1 MDTLN
6 LVQMLGD
13 KLMIELPPVGLAFV
27 SEQPEDMAATH
38 REPQSFCTLWRWA
51 EERVFYATGEQHL
64 ECSLGGLV
72 SGFLTPE
79 GREDEL
85 ASLLDEMCEGGEGT
99 REEIAET
106 TKFQHGAA
114 GAIYGPLWK
123 MPVEPDMALMWAT
136 LPQMGVLQ
144 EIVGTI
150 MWRNNPQGAV
160 FPRPACAVLPIAS
173 KTDKPALSLG
183 CIGMREYTNVPP
195 HMYLIALPGSHL
207 ESLEQK
213 MQERDDIP
221 QRLEFYQKRMAGGGG

>member
-1 MDTLN
+1 MDALN

-13 KLMIELPPVGLAFV
+13 KLMIQLPPVGLAFA
-27 SEQPEDMAATH
+27 SEQPEDMLAMQKEA
-38 REPQSFCTLWRWA
+38 QSFCTLWRWA
-51 EERVFYATGEQHL
+51 EERVFYASGEHHL
-64 ECSLGGLV
+64 GCGLGGLV

-85 ASLLDEMCEGGEGT
+85 ASLLDEMCEGGDGT

-106 TKFQHGAA
+106 TRFQHDGAA
-114 GAIYGPLWK
+114 GTIYGPLWM
-123 MPVEPDMALMWAT
+123 MPVEPDMGLIWAT

-144 EIVGTI
+144 EIAGSI

-160 FPRPACAVLPIAS
+160 FPRPACAVLAIAS
-173 KTDKPALSLG
+173 VNDKPALSLG
-183 CIGMREYTNVPP
+183 CVGMREYTNVPP

-221 QRLEFYQKRMAGGGG
+221 QRLEFYQQRMAGGG